1 MEEKELKVTFN
12 KSGAGNITPRL
23 TLPTSWVKE
32 LGLDKDNRV
41 IKAIFDG
48 NKIIIEKINNF

>member
-23 TLPTSWVKE
+23 TLPTAWVKE
-32 LGLDKDNRV
+32 LELDKDNRV
-41 IKAIFDG
+41 IKATFDG
-48 NKIIIEKINNF
+48 NKIIIEKLD